1 MKIKRT
7 IISIILS
14 VICGALCGK
23 LVYNIYQEKID
34 NVFNSTK
41 VYLLQTGAY
50 SSMDSMKENSN
61 LSSYIYYD
69 DNGLYKTVLA
79 ITKDK
84 DNINKIKEAY
94 EIDMIINEYYLDDE
108 ELNNKIIAY
117 DSILKEKNNKEEIK
131 IVVDEMIDLY
141 KENNNVKLVRNY

>member
-1 MKIKRT
+1 MKVRKT

-23 LVYNIYQEKID
+23 LVYNIYREKIN

-50 SSMDSMKENSN
+50 SSMDSMKENAN
-61 LSSYIYYD
+61 LTSYVYYD
-69 DNGLYKTVLA
+69 DNGLFKTILA

-84 DNINKIKEAY
+84 ENIEKIKKAY
-94 EIDMIINEYYLDDE
+94 NIDMVINEYYLDND
-108 ELNNKIIAY
+108 ELNQKIMAY
-117 DSILKEKNNKEEIK
+117 DSLLKEKEDNDEIK
-131 IVVDEMIDLY
+131 CIVDEMIDLY
-141 KENNNVKLVRNY
+141 KDNNNVKLVRNY

>member
-1 MKIKRT
+1 MKIKKT
-7 IISIILS
+7 IISIVLS
-14 VICGALCGK
+14 VVCGGLCGK
-23 LVYNIYQEKID
+23 LVYNIYQEKIN
-34 NVFNSTK
+34 NVFTSTK

-94 EIDMIINEYYLDDE
+94 DVDMVINEYYLDNE

-117 DSILKEKNNKEEIK
+117 DSLLKEKNEKEEIK
-131 IVVDEMIDLY
+131 TIVNEMIDLY